1 MGLHTGRTRY
11 ICENCGEKF
20 YTPNGIKGHKCE
32 KQRRRPEQDYRIND
46 LRHCRF
52 CDSRFENFDQN
63 KAHTCSAL
71 IVDDP
76 RYVVCRCCSKKV
88 LKAAFNR
95 HMETHTGIDWVC
107 NVCNKHLATQRALKG
122 RLMTDFNSCLTIL
135 HSFSSHDN
143 PYRTKTLQVQTMFR

>member
-1 MGLHTGRTRY
+1 MTQSLLLDLCGKYLVSIRSMRFHMGLHTGRTRY

-32 KQRRRPEQDYRIND
+32 KLRRRPEQDYRIND

-52 CDSRFENFDQN
+52 CDTRFENFDQN
-63 KAHTCSAL
+63 KAHVCSAL

-76 RYVVCRCCSKKV
+76 KYVSCRCCGKKV

-95 HMETHTGIDWVC
+95 HMETHTGIDWSC
-107 NVCNKHLATQRALKG
+107 NVCHKHLATERALKG
-122 RLMTDFNSCLTIL
+122 EKLINKPLNR
-135 HSFSSHDN
+135 
-143 PYRTKTLQVQTMFR
+143 